1 MVKVTFTDSGEK
13 LSLRL
18 KGHAGYADIGKDI
31 VCASCSILAY
41 TVAKI
46 VNDALNNGHLET
58 SPLINLDSGGA
69 LILCDPSNDRYAEIR
84 HAYEVV
90 QEGYA
95 LLAENYP
102 QYVELKQFGR
112 PEQA

>member
-1 MVKVTFTDSGEK
+1 MVKVTFTEVGNL
-13 LSLRL
+13 LSLL
-18 KGHAGYADIGKDI
+18 IEGHAGQADIGKDI

-46 VNDALNNGHLET
+46 VNDANDHGGLES
-58 SPLINLDSGGA
+58 SPIVNLDSGGA
-69 LILCDPSNDRYAEIR
+69 LILCDPNKDRYAEIR

-102 QYVELKQFGR
+102 QYVEVKQFGK
-112 PEQA
+112 PT

>member
-1 MVKVTFTDSGEK
+1 MVMVTFTETGQI
-13 LSLRL
+13 LSLRIEGL
-18 KGHAGYADIGKDI
+18 AGQAEIGKDI

-58 SPLINLDSGGA
+58 SPIIDIERGGA
-69 LILCDPSNDRYAEIR
+69 LILCSPNDSKYAEIR

-102 QYVELKQFGR
+102 QYVELKQFGK
-112 PEQA
+112 PTEA

>member
-1 MVKVTFTDSGEK
+1 MVKVTFTETGK
-13 LSLRL
+13 ILSLRIE
-18 KGHAGYADIGKDI
+18 GHAGQADTGKDI

-46 VNDALNNGHLET
+46 VNDALDKDWLKT
-58 SPLINLDSGGA
+58 SPLIHMGSGGA
-69 LILCDPSNDRYAEIR
+69 LILCSPKDERYAEIR
-84 HAYEVV
+84 HTYEVV

-102 QYVELKQFGR
+102 QHVEVKQFG
-112 PEQA
+112 QDT

>member
-1 MVKVTFTDSGEK
+1 MVKVTFTEMGNT
-13 LSLRL
+13 LSLRIE
-18 KGHAGYADIGKDI
+18 GHAEYAEHGRDI

-46 VNDALNNGHLET
+46 VKDAFGNGELES
-58 SPLINLDSGGA
+58 SPIVNLDSGGA
-69 LILCDPSNDRYAEIR
+69 LILCSPNNDKYAEIR

-102 QYVELKQFGR
+102 QYVEQKQFGK
-112 PEQA
+112 PT

>member
-1 MVKVTFTDSGEK
+1 MVKVTFTEK
-13 LSLRL
+13 GNLLSLRL
-18 KGHAGYADIGKDI
+18 DGHAGQADAGKDI

-46 VNDALNNGHLET
+46 VNDALGNGWLET
-58 SPLINLDSGGA
+58 APIINLDSGGA
-69 LILCDPSNDRYAEIR
+69 LILCDPNKDRYAEIR

-102 QYVELKQFGR
+102 QYVDVKQFG
-112 PEQA
+112 QDK

>member
-1 MVKVTFTDSGEK
+1 MVKVTFTENGNL

-18 KGHAGYADIGKDI
+18 DGHAGQADVGKDI

-46 VNDALNNGHLET
+46 VNDALNNGDLET

-69 LILCDPSNDRYAEIR
+69 LILCDPNKDRYAEIR

-95 LLAENYP
+95 LLAQNYP
-102 QYVELKQFGR
+102 QYVELKQFGK
-112 PEQA
+112 PTEA